1 LIFMRSGGEPLA
13 DFRGAIARAIE
24 AGRTTAVLRPTGFAA
39 CAPQTASA
47 NCSDS
52 AALRQPA
59 PSLTDLDSD
68 QRQGV
73 VGRNRGLRPG
83 VDPGYVARPP
93 WRILRGDRTTPTEIG
108 GVPAAQVLGPKC

>member
-1 LIFMRSGGEPLA
+1 MGLLAEGG
-13 DFRGAIARAIE
+13 
-24 AGRTTAVLRPTGFAA
+24 VLQHSWKPR
-39 CAPQTASA
+39 
-47 NCSDS
+47 
-52 AALRQPA
+52 LRQPV
-59 PSLTDLDSD
+59 PSPTDLESD
-68 QRQGV
+68 RRQGV